1 MAVVGLTGLWVYR
14 VYGSSG
20 PYWAV
25 GVQVTVYGSSGPY
38 WAVGVQVTVYGSSGP
53 YWAVGVPGIWQ

>member
-25 GVQVTVYGSSGPY
+25 GVPGMAVVGLTGLWVYR
-38 WAVGVQVTVYGSSGP
+38 VYGSSGP